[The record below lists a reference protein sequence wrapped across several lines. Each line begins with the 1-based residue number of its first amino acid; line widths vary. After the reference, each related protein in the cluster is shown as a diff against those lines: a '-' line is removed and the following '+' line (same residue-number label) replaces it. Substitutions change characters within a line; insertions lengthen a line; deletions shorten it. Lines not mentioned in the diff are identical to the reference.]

1 MTRLMQAIERF
12 KPYSPE
18 TLASVAEDIIRQ
30 GQAAAEAAYTLQGKQ
45 ARKQKE
51 EQAQAMIYAGSLI
64 LAVRS
69 AIYKNE
75 IKLY

>member
-1 MTRLMQAIERF
+1 MTRLMQAIERL
-12 KPYSPE
+12 KVYSPE
-18 TLASVAEDIIRQ
+18 TLAIVAEDIIRQ
-30 GQAAAEAAYTLQGKQ
+30 GQAAAEAACTIKGQK
-45 ARKQKE
+45 AREQKE

-69 AIYKNE
+69 AICKNE